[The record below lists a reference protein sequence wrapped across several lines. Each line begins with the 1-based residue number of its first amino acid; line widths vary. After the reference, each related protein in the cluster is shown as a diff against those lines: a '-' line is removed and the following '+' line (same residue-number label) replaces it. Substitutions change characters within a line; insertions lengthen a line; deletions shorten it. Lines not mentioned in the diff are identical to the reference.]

1 MKWVFAGLVV
11 IAALTVGLAIWARQ
25 APSDAA
31 HWHAMPGA
39 VTDRDMAGGAMRVVG
54 AGEAGLSEL
63 DQIIRAEPR
72 TTVLAGSVE
81 EGMITYIT
89 RSAVFGFPDYIT
101 IRQNGAQIELYSR
114 LRFGASDMGVNG
126 KRLDRWLAVFG
137 QGGG

>member
-1 MKWVFAGLVV
+1 MKWVFALLVV

-31 HWHAMPGA
+31 RWHVMPGA
-39 VTDRDMAGGAMRVVG
+39 VTDRDMAVGAMRVVG

-101 IRQNGAQIELYSR
+101 IRQNGGQIELYSR